1 METFTPKEHLFS
13 SWLAKGLALLALA
26 CCVLMLVRDAV
37 PAATRPAWA
46 ASLPALPLLAIGIS
60 FLVVQTTARQRRSQL
75 LKNLLLAATFLL
87 WGVVE
92 LLPANAASQTLG
104 ELVIALFVVDLAWT
118 ILPRLSDSRNPFE

>member
-1 METFTPKEHLFS
+1 MENSTPNDKQVGFR
-13 SWLAKGLALLALA
+13 LARGLALLAVA
-26 CCVLMLVRDAV
+26 SCVLMFARDVV
-37 PAATRPAWA
+37 PAAARPAWA
-46 ASLPALPLLAIGIS
+46 ASLPAFPLLAIGIS
-60 FLVVQTTARQRRSQL
+60 FLVVQTMARQRRSQL

-92 LLPANAASQTLG
+92 LLPANATSKTLD

>member
-1 METFTPKEHLFS
+1 MENSTPNEKAVS
-13 SWLAKGLALLALA
+13 SRLAKGFALVALA
-26 CCVLMLVRDAV
+26 SCALMFTRDLV

-60 FLVVQTTARQRRSQL
+60 FLVVQTMARQRRSQL

-92 LLPANAASQTLG
+92 LLPENAASKTLD

-118 ILPRLSDSRNPFE
+118 ILPRLSDSRNPFD

>member
-1 METFTPKEHLFS
+1 MENSAPNEKPVS
-13 SWLAKGLALLALA
+13 SRFAKGLALLALA
-26 CCVLMLVRDAV
+26 SCVLMFARDLV
-37 PAATRPAWA
+37 PEAARPAWA

-60 FLVVQTTARQRRSQL
+60 FLAVQTTARQRRSQL

-92 LLPANAASQTLG
+92 LLPANATSETLD
-104 ELVIALFVVDLAWT
+104 ELVIALFVIDLAWT

>member
-1 METFTPKEHLFS
+1 MENSAPNEKPVS
-13 SWLAKGLALLALA
+13 SRFAKGLALLALA
-26 CCVLMLVRDAV
+26 SCVLMFARDLV
-37 PAATRPAWA
+37 PEATRPAWA

-60 FLVVQTTARQRRSQL
+60 FLAVQTTARQLRSRL

-92 LLPANAASQTLG
+92 LLPPNPTSEILD

>member
-1 METFTPKEHLFS
+1 MENFTPNERTLS
-13 SWLAKGLALLALA
+13 SRLAKGLALLALVS
-26 CCVLMLVRDAV
+26 CVLMFARDLV
-37 PAATRPAWA
+37 PAATRPAWT

-60 FLVVQTTARQRRSQL
+60 FLAVQTTARQRRSQL
-75 LKNLLLAATFLL
+75 LKNLLLAATFLV

-92 LLPANAASQTLG
+92 LLPANALSKTLD

>member
-1 METFTPKEHLFS
+1 MENFTPNEKSLS
-13 SWLAKGLALLALA
+13 SRLARGMALLALA
-26 CCVLMLVRDAV
+26 SCVLMFARDFV
-37 PAATRPAWA
+37 PAATRPAWT
-46 ASLPALPLLAIGIS
+46 ASLPAFPLLAIGIS

-92 LLPANAASQTLG
+92 LLPANATSKTLD

-118 ILPRLSDSRNPFE
+118 ILPRLSGSRNPFE

>member
-1 METFTPKEHLFS
+1 MENSTPKEKLLS
-13 SWLAKGLALLALA
+13 SRLAKGLALLALA
-26 CCVLMLVRDAV
+26 SCVLMFGRDVV

-87 WGVVE
+87 WGGVE

-118 ILPRLSDSRNPFE
+118 ILPRLSDSGSPFE

>member
-1 METFTPKEHLFS
+1 MENSRPKENPVSFR
-13 SWLAKGLALLALA
+13 LAKGLALLALVS
-26 CCVLMLVRDAV
+26 CVLMFARDVV

-87 WGVVE
+87 WGFVE
-92 LLPANAASQTLG
+92 LLPVNAASKTLD

-118 ILPRLSDSRNPFE
+118 ILPRVRDTRNPFE

>member
-1 METFTPKEHLFS
+1 MENSTPNEKPAS
-13 SWLAKGLALLALA
+13 SRLAKGFALLAVA
-26 CCVLMLVRDAV
+26 FCVLMFARDLV
-37 PAATRPAWA
+37 PAATRPSWA
-46 ASLPALPLLAIGIS
+46 ASLPAFPLLAIGIS
-60 FLVVQTTARQRRSQL
+60 FLVVQTMARQRRSQL

-92 LLPANAASQTLG
+92 LLPANATSRTLD

>member
-1 METFTPKEHLFS
+1 MDNCTPNEKTLS
-13 SWLAKGLALLALA
+13 SRLAKGMALLALA
-26 CCVLMLVRDAV
+26 CCILMFARDLV
-37 PAATRPAWA
+37 PMATRPTWA

-60 FLVVQTTARQRRSQL
+60 FLAVQATARQRRSQL

-87 WGVVE
+87 WGIVE
-92 LLPANAASQTLG
+92 LLPANATSKTLD